1 MRIKRYV
8 AATMEEALQHV
19 KAELGPAAIIL
30 EARRR
35 RRALGLFGP
44 GGVEVVAAVDPGL
57 RLVSDRGAPAPGAAP
72 ATAPVT
78 APATA
83 RHRAGAVS
91 YEVSLE
97 PPAAPRTVAVR
108 AYRQAA
114 STAEGTDATG
124 GTPSALAHAGWTQDP
139 VDQPA
144 VTRAAAAPAAV
155 PSTRAPRPAPET
167 TGVEEA
173 AATPAR
179 AASAPV
185 PSGVGSP
192 RVPATGASRPGDP
205 GGDLAAL
212 LRCDLMPQT
221 AEQLLKD
228 GVGTND
234 PRFAQRLEQLAAE
247 RLGAA
252 PTAARTIAF
261 IGPTGA
267 GKTTTL
273 AKLASRA
280 VLVEGRRVALITLD
294 TYRVGAVEQL
304 QTYAEILDVP
314 LFVAYTAEDLRQALD
329 RAAHADLVLIDTAG
343 RGPADAVGI
352 ARLRQAL
359 AQVQID
365 QIQLVMTAG
374 TRVLDAQYLGATY
387 RRLDPNRLLLTK
399 LDETLALGGILE
411 IPALLGLPV
420 SYFTFGQ
427 SVPDDIEPATPQRAA
442 ARLLAVLRAGGEGA
456 GA

>member
-1 MRIKRYV
+1 
-8 AATMEEALQHV
+8 
-19 KAELGPAAIIL
+19 
-30 EARRR
+30 
-35 RRALGLFGP
+35 RALGLFGP

-57 RLVSDRGAPAPGAAP
+57 RVVSDRGAPAPGVAP
-72 ATAPVT
+72 AA

-83 RHRAGAVS
+83 RHRVGAVS
-91 YEVSLE
+91 HQVSLE
-97 PPAAPRTVAVR
+97 PPAAPRTAAVR

-114 STAEGTDATG
+114 STADGTDATG
-124 GTPSALAHAGWTQDP
+124 DTPSAPIHAGWTRDP
-139 VDQPA
+139 VGQPA
-144 VTRAAAAPAAV
+144 VSRTAAAPAAV
-155 PSTRAPRPAPET
+155 PSTRAPRPAPEPAAM
-167 TGVEEA
+167 EEA
-173 AATPAR
+173 AATPVR
-179 AASAPV
+179 A
-185 PSGVGSP
+185 GVESHRG
-192 RVPATGASRPGDP
+192 PAMGTPRPGDP

-221 AEQLLKD
+221 AGQLLQN
-228 GVGTND
+228 GVGIND
-234 PRFAQRLEQLAAE
+234 ARFAQRLEELAAE

-261 IGPTGA
+261 VGPTGA

-329 RAAHADLVLIDTAG
+329 RAGHADLVLIDTAG

-359 AQVQID
+359 AQVQVD

-387 RRLDPNRLLLTK
+387 RRLGPNRLLLTK

-427 SVPDDIEPATPQRAA
+427 SVPDDIEPATPQRAS